1 MERVWESQTSLVFWG
16 MSNAIIPKKGR
27 IFLGNVMIQGDYN
40 GRAGLYITAELHKY
54 SNIADRGYFFA
65 SETSRKSMRLNII
78 KTYQM
83 KELMNPK
90 RLPPYDLLDDWD
102 YRRWEYERKH
112 GQSGEGSS
120 SFTSMSDSLD
130 HVNVHQYLF
139 PKGAAIRYEY
149 FLRSG
154 LKLNCHSVV
163 SSTITQE
170 EQSALNQSG
179 DKEWLFCTSEIIG
192 ADGGNILVAV
202 YDDNFSL
209 DFLDKTIQI
218 YQSGYSLHLGISII
232 LVVFIGIISLPFFLF
247 FMKKRGREHQKEKS
261 GRTQH
266 SQDFN
271 KNDREAVLRNYCDK

>member
-1 MERVWESQTSLVFWG
+1 MIRQNKWNFISLLILTPLLLFFCYQTFAYKAVTNRLV
-16 MSNAIIPKKGR
+16 
-27 IFLGNVMIQGDYN
+27 
-40 GRAGLYITAELHKY
+40 
-54 SNIADRGYFFA
+54 
-65 SETSRKSMRLNII
+65 
-78 KTYQM
+78 
-83 KELMNPK
+83 
-90 RLPPYDLLDDWD
+90 
-102 YRRWEYERKH
+102 
-112 GQSGEGSS
+112 SS

-209 DFLDKTIQI
+209 DFLDRTIQI

-266 SQDFN
+266 SQDFI
-271 KNDREAVLRNYCDK
+271 KNDREAVLQRSFFSFGLIGTITFIPAFVSIFALKYRYFRVKRM